1 MKPGPKPRIWTDS
14 ERAIVTRAAMMGMP
28 QETISK
34 LLKTTKETLEANFR
48 EELDTASDNANMAV
62 LGALYKNA
70 IGGNVAAQ
78 IFWCKTRLG
87 MRETDRLEVTGDGG
101 GPVTIKV
108 VLDHP
113 KTIDMIDG
121 DPVSI
126 TCEAGESLPEQ
137 SH

>member
-1 MKPGPKPRIWTDS
+1 
-14 ERAIVTRAAMMGMP
+14 
-28 QETISK
+28 
-34 LLKTTKETLEANFR
+34 
-48 EELDTASDNANMAV
+48 
-62 LGALYKNA
+62 
-70 IGGNVAAQ
+70 
-78 IFWCKTRLG
+78 